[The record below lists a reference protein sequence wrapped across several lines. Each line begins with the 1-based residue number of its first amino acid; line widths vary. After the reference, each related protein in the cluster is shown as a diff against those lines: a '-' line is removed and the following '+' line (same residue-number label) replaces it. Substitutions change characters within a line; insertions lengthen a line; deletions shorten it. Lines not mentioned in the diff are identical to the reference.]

1 MLDFIT
7 SFVRMNPYGLYFV
20 LIVPAMIFSVIGQ
33 IMVKSSYNKYSKV
46 NNSMGLTGAEVARR
60 ILDSK
65 GLYDVDIVPIRGNLT
80 DNYNPKTNTVS
91 LSEGVYGQRTVAA
104 AGIAAHEVGHAIQH
118 SENYAPVKLRS
129 AMVSVTNF
137 GSRISGILI
146 MIGLVLMAFAN
157 SNSIGYYVALLGV
170 LLFSLSAVFQLV
182 TLPVEFN
189 ASARARKQ
197 AEVTLCASS
206 EDRKGIKKVLSA
218 AAMTYVAALF
228 VSLMQVLYY
237 VILITGRRRN
247 D

>member
-1 MLDFIT
+1 MFNWISSMMNT
-7 SFVRMNPYGLYFV
+7 NPYFLYFI
-20 LIVPAMIFSVIGQ
+20 LIVPAMLFSVIGQ
-33 IMVKSSYNKYSKV
+33 VMVKSTYSKYSKV
-46 NNSMGLTGAEVARR
+46 ENSIGLTGAEVARK

-65 GLYDVDIVPIRGNLT
+65 GLTDVEVVPIRGNLT

-91 LSEGVYGQRTVAA
+91 LSEGVYSARTVAA

-137 GSRISGILI
+137 GSRMSGILI
-146 MIGLVLMAFAN
+146 MVGLLMMAFAN
-157 SNSIGYYVALLGV
+157 VNEFGYYVALLGV
-170 LLFSLSAVFQLV
+170 VLFSLSAVFQLV

-189 ASARARKQ
+189 ASSRARKQ
-197 AEVTLCASS
+197 AEVTLYASES
-206 EDRKGIKKVLSA
+206 DRKGIKKVLSA

-228 VSLMQVLYY
+228 VSVMQVLYY